1 LTDQGGKIVAVDKRV
16 VRFGPFKNAVA
27 NAVQAGDI
35 IYLSGQVS
43 VDKAGK
49 FVGINDLQAQVKQ
62 AYINISD
69 VLARLDASL
78 DNVVD
83 ETWFVTDMDQV
94 MANFQQ
100 IYAVRE
106 QAYGASPAT
115 TQTLVQVSAL
125 AMPELM
131 VEIKCIAHR

>member
-1 LTDQGGKIVAVDKRV
+1 MAVDKRV

-27 NAVQAGDI
+27 NAVQAGNI

-43 VDKAGK
+43 VDDAGK
-49 FVGINDLQAQVKQ
+49 FVGINDLEAQVRQ
-62 AYINISD
+62 AYDNIRD

-83 ETWFVTDMDQV
+83 ETWFVTDMEQL

-100 IYAVRE
+100 IYAARE
-106 QAYGASPAT
+106 KAYVATPDT

-131 VEIKCIAHR
+131 VEIKCIAQIAP

>member
-1 LTDQGGKIVAVDKRV
+1 VAVNKKV
-16 VRFGPFKNAVA
+16 VRFGPFKNVVA
-27 NAVQAGDI
+27 NAVQAGDT

-43 VDKAGK
+43 VDKAGN
-49 FVGINDLQAQVKQ
+49 FVGINDLEAQVSQ
-62 AYINISD
+62 AYENIRY
-69 VLARLDASL
+69 VLSRFDASL

-83 ETWFVTDMDQV
+83 ETWFVTDMQQV

-100 IYAVRE
+100 IYAARE
-106 QAYGASPAT
+106 KAYGATPDT

-131 VEIKCIAHR
+131 VEIKCIAHV

>member
-1 LTDQGGKIVAVDKRV
+1 MAVDKKV

-62 AYINISD
+62 AYNNISE